1 MNTTFQIRKPIQA
14 DDYGRIIPKP
24 PKSKDKP
31 EALNTD
37 GRKVLALWSS

>member
-1 MNTTFQIRKPIQA
+1 MNKTVQIRKPIQA

-24 PKSKDKP
+24 EKNKDKP
-31 EALNTD
+31 KLNTD